1 MIPEGIS
8 THQNS
13 LPLDQQAFL
22 AFLVMSDD
30 HSEQPPVN
38 KKSPTSIKGDWGTS
52 QRSSR
57 KVLFEKSEFDIFC
70 DREMGET
77 FIFYGKEL
85 PCTVDYLE
93 YNAENQR
100 VTVFTTDGQQL
111 DLGTRIQWLIRP
123 YFAKAQIIVMAR
135 TKNGKVIEGF
145 EVPLKI
151 KASEEKTVN

>member
-1 MIPEGIS
+1 MILQGQYTPL
-8 THQNS
+8 HS
-13 LPLDQQAFL
+13 LPPDHQAFL

-30 HSEQPPVN
+30 NAEQPIPS

-52 QRSSR
+52 LRSQR

-85 PCTVDYLE
+85 PFTVTSLE
-93 YNAENQR
+93 YNPENQR
-100 VTVFTTDGQQL
+100 VTVFTNDGQQL

-123 YFAKAQIIVMAR
+123 YFAKPQIIVMAR
-135 TKNGKVIEGF
+135 TKNGKVMEGF

-151 KASEEKTVN
+151 KAPEDKTVN